1 MGPLAGKWVWV
12 WNWRRCDGG
21 DPDMVA
27 RRLRDAGCAGAIVKA
42 WDGGHWF
49 DQGLPWREIARAL
62 KARGLAVGGWGYCYG
77 RSPRAEAQRA
87 LETAQYGEAGFLV
100 LDVEREFEGRPE
112 AAEEL
117 CRRLREGLGPEYPL
131 YFSSFAIAR
140 YHRSFPFDVFAA
152 HCTGA
157 APQVYWNAFSW
168 PMAEALALMYEDY
181 AGLGIPPERIFP
193 AGGLYEEGNVRYPQ
207 PTDVRGFAA
216 MAAARGSPGVSF
228 WSYEH
233 MSQEMWEAV
242 REAAIGPEE
251 GAMSSQEFD
260 EVMRQVKDLSARLER
275 LEAQVGAL
283 VSASPPAPQPVR
295 TYTVQPGDTLS
306 GIAAKLGLPGWQGLY
321 EANAAIIGPDP
332 NLIYPGQVL
341 SVP

>member
-1 MGPLAGKWVWV
+1 MGPVAGKWVWV
-12 WNWRRCDGG
+12 WNWRQCDGG
-21 DPDMVA
+21 DPDVVVG
-27 RRLRDAGCAGAIVKA
+27 RLRDAGCAGAIVKA

-62 KARGLAVGGWGYCYG
+62 KARGLAAGGWGYCYG
-77 RSPRAEAQRA
+77 RNPRAEAQRA
-87 LETAQYGEAGFLV
+87 VETAQYGEADFLV
-100 LDVEREFEGRPE
+100 LDVESEFEGRPE

-140 YHRSFPFDVFAA
+140 YHSSFPFEIFRA

-157 APQVYWNAFSW
+157 APQVYWNAFLW
-168 PMAEALALMYEDY
+168 PMAEALAATYEDY
-181 AGLGIPPERIFP
+181 AGLGIPPERVFP
-193 AGGLYEEGNVRYPQ
+193 AGGLYEEGNVGYPQ
-207 PTDVRGFAA
+207 PADVRGFVAR
-216 MAAARGSPGVSF
+216 AAARGSPGVSF

-251 GAMSSQEFD
+251 GGMSSQEFD
-260 EVMRQVKDLSARLER
+260 EVMREVSGLSSRLER
-275 LEAQVGAL
+275 LEAQVAAL
-283 VSASPPAPQPVR
+283 VSASPPAPPPVR
-295 TYTVQPGDTLS
+295 TYTVQAGDTLS

-321 EANAAIIGPDP
+321 EANAAVIGPDP
-332 NLIYPGQVL
+332 NLIFPGQVL